1 MILCAIL
8 ASCNIL
14 SYLTN
19 LYIMYDM
26 STLPVVPV
34 NMRPHKSSFNISPG
48 FWFCIESF
56 ILRTISQSF
65 VLQRKP
71 SSFTVSTSAP
81 FLSRIN
87 VFHSLAWLNFCI
99 FFLYSLIE
107 SKMLG
112 LFILTVIKILV
123 SCVDYSR
130 AAAASTSKQKLWI
143 ISDNFI
149 VLPIG

>member
-19 LYIMYDM
+19 LYIMYDV

-48 FWFCIESF
+48 FCIESF
-56 ILRTISQSF
+56 ILRIISQRF

-99 FFLYSLIE
+99 LIFTDR
-107 SKMLG
+107 KQNAG
-112 LFILTVIKILV
+112 IVHINRNKDTCILCWLEPCC
-123 SCVDYSR
+123 SSF
-130 AAAASTSKQKLWI
+130 
-143 ISDNFI
+143 N
-149 VLPIG
+149 

>member
-48 FWFCIESF
+48 FCIESF
-56 ILRTISQSF
+56 ILRIISQRF

-99 FFLYSLIE
+99 LI
-107 SKMLG
+107 
-112 LFILTVIKILV
+112 FT
-123 SCVDYSR
+123 DR
-130 AAAASTSKQKLWI
+130 KQ
-143 ISDNFI
+143 NAGI
-149 VLPIG
+149 VHINRNKDTCTLCWLEPCCGSFN

>member
-48 FWFCIESF
+48 FCIESF
-56 ILRTISQSF
+56 ILRIISQSF

-99 FFLYSLIE
+99 FFFFWYSLIE

-123 SCVDYSR
+123 SCVD
-130 AAAASTSKQKLWI
+130 
-143 ISDNFI
+143 
-149 VLPIG
+149 